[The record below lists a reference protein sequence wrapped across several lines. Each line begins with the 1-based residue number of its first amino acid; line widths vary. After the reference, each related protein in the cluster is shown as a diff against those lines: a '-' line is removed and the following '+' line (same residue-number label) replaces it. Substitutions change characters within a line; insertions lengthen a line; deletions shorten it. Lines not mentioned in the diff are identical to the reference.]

1 MKDFVL
7 ENTLRV
13 ERARLQM
20 TQADLAERVSVSRQ
34 AIIAIEN
41 GKYVPST
48 ILAMRLAAV
57 FGKKIDDV
65 FTLKEV

>member
-1 MKDFVL
+1 MKDYIL

-20 TQADLAERVSVSRQ
+20 TQAELAERVSVSRQ
-34 AIIAIEN
+34 AVISIEN

-48 ILAMRLAAV
+48 ILAIRLAAV
-57 FGKKIDDV
+57 FGKKVDDV
-65 FTLKEV
+65 FFLREE

>member
-1 MKDFVL
+1 MKDYIL

-20 TQADLAERVSVSRQ
+20 TQAELAEKVSVSRQ
-34 AIIAIEN
+34 AVISIEN

-48 ILAMRLAAV
+48 ILAIRLAAV
-57 FGKKIDDV
+57 FGKKVDDI
-65 FTLKEV
+65 FFLREE